1 MPNPSLQPPDQ
12 PVALRRSHLL
22 SPSPDRLTNAPTTLR
37 VIRENTLS
45 GRDFS
50 IHQLRSDEEVTS
62 PRRSTLLYTV
72 FGRLWSNSQ
81 HREIRDPN
89 GRPLLELRR
98 IWWRGQWTVKRPGGV
113 GDDLLSA
120 ELRWGIGIKI
130 AVRFENAL
138 ASGRWDADELVNMNM
153 NMNRRLD
160 AYRSPHPR
168 RHTLSSS
175 RRNPPFRRRQ
185 EPEPDAPPPYTPP
198 PYSAV
203 LAEDHARGVRRG
215 EANGQGHGN
224 GGSEG
229 SGSGAESEESLD
241 EDDKVRA
248 DRQQAPLPSYESVR
262 RFSSTSLRDLLDAI
276 EPPGEPAPASTAS
289 FPPPRPRSEGGIVD
303 TVNAMVDLKVVQLNS
318 TEAIVTM
325 GEKRI
330 IYVRKERVLDSHIF
344 GSMPRWEVEVAEGV
358 DLLLAVSIVLII
370 AEFVKHEYRIRAN

>member
-50 IHQLRSDEEVTS
+50 IHQLRSDEEY
-62 PRRSTLLYTV
+62 PPLH
-72 FGRLWSNSQ
+72 RLRPPLEQ
-81 HREIRDPN
+81 LATPRDP
-89 GRPLLELRR
+89 RPKRPPLLELRR
-98 IWWRGQWTVKRPGGV
+98 IWWRGRWTVKRPGGV